1 EECLSAMRPI
11 AGGVCFICGE
21 GLVSPNAFSVVHSEP
36 RCGLCRRLEP
46 PFARAAAYGSY
57 DGGLRELIHLLKYE
71 HVRPAAN
78 VLGRMLAEVIEKLV
92 PAFDKEDPVLV
103 PIPAHVSKLRQR
115 GFNQSE
121 LIARAALNLRPAGRE
136 W

>member
-1 EECLSAMRPI
+1 M
-11 AGGVCFICGE
+11 
-21 GLVSPNAFSVVHSEP
+21 EP
-36 RCGLCRRLEP
+36 S
-46 PFARAAAYGSY
+46 FAKAAAYGSY
-57 DGGLRELIHLLKYE
+57 DGGLRDLIHLLKYE

-136 W
+136 WRLRPEILEWCRPTPSQTGLTPYQRRETCAELS